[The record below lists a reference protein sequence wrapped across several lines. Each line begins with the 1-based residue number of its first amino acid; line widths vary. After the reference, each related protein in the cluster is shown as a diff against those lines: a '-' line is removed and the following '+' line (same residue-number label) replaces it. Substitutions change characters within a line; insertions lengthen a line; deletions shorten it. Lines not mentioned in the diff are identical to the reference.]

1 MHFCSSRCLSLAE
14 LLLGK
19 MKSYFFLLAP
29 AIITGYAFPSGL
41 QIQFP
46 FFFFNW
52 RIIALQCCSSFCI
65 FLFINFYIC
74 MQERHEFEGSE
85 VEGCDWMFLSHS
97 LSVPTKYTYFCLLIF
112 TFACKKDMNLRGQRW
127 NALIE
132 CFCHTPSLSPQF
144 TWENLLPNKMI
155 LRGGAFG
162 RGD

>member
-1 MHFCSSRCLSLAE
+1 MSLIGWTLAGQDE
-14 LLLGK
+14 VLLLPVGP
-19 MKSYFFLLAP
+19 SYHHRLC
-29 AIITGYAFPSGL
+29 FPFWPPDWIS
-41 QIQFP
+41 